1 MGPHPSQQ
9 DAGLLTAKHNLSA
22 SNREVIR
29 PKVWL
34 TSLLPDELV
43 MDVGSIGC
51 QLILGYLVH
60 IHYDDDLPSLDY
72 YLDLDY
78 LQKSFL
84 TLNTVANLINILC
97 S

>member
-1 MGPHPSQQ
+1 
-9 DAGLLTAKHNLSA
+9 
-22 SNREVIR
+22 
-29 PKVWL
+29 
-34 TSLLPDELV
+34 

-84 TLNTVANLINILC
+84 TLNTDLDFGF
-97 S
+97 